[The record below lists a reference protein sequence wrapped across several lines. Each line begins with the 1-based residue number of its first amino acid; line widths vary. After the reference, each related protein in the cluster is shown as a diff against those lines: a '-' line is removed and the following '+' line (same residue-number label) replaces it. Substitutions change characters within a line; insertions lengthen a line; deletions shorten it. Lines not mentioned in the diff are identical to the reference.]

1 MRTASTVVHRTAPRH
16 DVTGTRRRQICLL
29 QIAGDN
35 RAFRSIYGFDTRPD
49 QLDRT
54 FSTDWFLIAIGT
66 RVFPRS
72 TSATIDRVTP
82 NPTEIAS
89 PGATA
94 QNLFV
99 GQAGTGM
106 LTIQTAG
113 TLINLTG
120 TVGSLPG
127 SNGTV
132 TVTGAGSTWS
142 NLGSLVVGDAG
153 TGTLTIDNGGTVISG
168 FGNLTVGQTGT
179 GMLTIQNGGT
189 LTNIGGFLGNSPGG
203 VGTVTVS
210 GAARSGRTRETSWS
224 AVRARARLPS
234 KTAVR

>member
-1 MRTASTVVHRTAPRH
+1 MRKPALELLVRLPTQSFPPIRLLAAIALFAASTVSIHAQTAWTGAVSSNWFVRGNWNAGVPLV
-16 DVTGTRRRQICLL
+16 VTT
-29 QIAGDN
+29 
-35 RAFRSIYGFDTRPD
+35 
-49 QLDRT
+49 
-54 FSTDWFLIAIGT
+54 
-66 RVFPRS
+66 
-72 TSATIDRVTP
+72 ATIDNP
-82 NPTEIAS
+82 NPTVIAS

-153 TGTLTIDNGGTVISG
+153 TGTLTIDNGGTVISA
-168 FGNLTVGQTGT
+168 FGNLAVGQAGT
-179 GMLTIQNGGT
+179 GALKIQNGGT
-189 LTNIGGFLGNSPGG
+189 LTNIGGFLGNLPG
-203 VGTVTVS
+203 
-210 GAARSGRTRETSWS
+210 
-224 AVRARARLPS
+224 VRRQHQ
-234 KTAVR
+234 